1 MSDLDGRGLVVAVFL
16 EEVEDLG
23 ADPAL
28 GPRLDRPGHV
38 LSLRTR
44 QRQRKYIARMKIL
57 GKVVFFHSPPVLL
70 QLMPVLCSNQLL
82 NIFKTSLWGLPLGIF
97 FF

>member
-1 MSDLDGRGLVVAVFL
+1 MTNVTLAVRGQHVSDLDGRGLVVAVFL

-38 LSLRTR
+38 LSLQAR
-44 QRQRKYIARMKIL
+44 QIYK
-57 GKVVFFHSPPVLL
+57 
-70 QLMPVLCSNQLL
+70 
-82 NIFKTSLWGLPLGIF
+82 NISRE
-97 FF
+97 